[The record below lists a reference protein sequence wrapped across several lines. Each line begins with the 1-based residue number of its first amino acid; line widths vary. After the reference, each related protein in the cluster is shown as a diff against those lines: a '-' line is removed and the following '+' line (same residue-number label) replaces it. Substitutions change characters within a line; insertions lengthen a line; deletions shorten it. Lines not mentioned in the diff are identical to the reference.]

1 MEVDAAVGR
10 LTMTMPASELRLKWV
25 ACFRL
30 VVAMPEDRPKL
41 VSLATARM
49 TAATGPKISSR
60 AIRIWFVA
68 YVNSAGCK

>member
-41 VSLATARM
+41 VSLATAS
-49 TAATGPKISSR
+49 ASS
-60 AIRIWFVA
+60 
-68 YVNSAGCK
+68 